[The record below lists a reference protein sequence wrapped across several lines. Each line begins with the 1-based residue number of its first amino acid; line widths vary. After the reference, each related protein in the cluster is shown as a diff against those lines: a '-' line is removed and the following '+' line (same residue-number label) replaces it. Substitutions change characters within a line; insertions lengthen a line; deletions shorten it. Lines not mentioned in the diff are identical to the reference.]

1 MVGVLVLSPWGSV
14 FVFKMCL
21 FSVTLLQLYCL
32 DANAVAQEVG
42 LGRRVNMV
50 MQAAFFALSGVVDME
65 EVGFGCG
72 CLGTVLQFL

>member
-1 MVGVLVLSPWGSV
+1 MLCRRVPPTYILLPGVDLP
-14 FVFKMCL
+14 
-21 FSVTLLQLYCL
+21 QLYCL

-65 EVGFGCG
+65 EVGIGCG
-72 CLGTVLQFL
+72 YLGSILMNLVTPGPS